1 MANVETHSID
11 HVPRDERHGK
21 AWHQA
26 PFWFT
31 GNFVISTMVVGF
43 IGPAQGLAL
52 GWAVLASALGALF
65 GTVFMAFHAN
75 QGPATGLP
83 QMIQSRAQFGV
94 RGAIVPLLA
103 VLFVYVGFSVFGLF
117 LTTQAL
123 TMVLPGDAT
132 LWYPV
137 VIVVAA
143 SIAIV
148 GYDLLHLLLRW
159 LTYLVVPIFVI
170 VTVIAVT
177 TLDPHSG
184 PAGGHFSASLF
195 LVQFAAAAGYQISYA
210 VYVSDYSRYLPA
222 DTPGRAVIGW
232 TYLGAALS
240 SIWLTALGGLIAS
253 SFALPDA
260 VGNLEQVGDKLFDGF
275 GTFAVVAS
283 IVPSAVAII
292 GVNAYGS
299 MLAGVTIL
307 EGFRPVRATARVRV
321 IGIALFAVGVY
332 VIARALPDDFL
343 DNFNSFVTM
352 MLYLLVPWTAVNLVD
367 FYWVRRGRYAI
378 TAIFDPNGIYGR
390 WGWRGLGAYAAGFAA
405 MVPFMSTT
413 FFTGPANRALDGA
426 DVSFAVGLGVA
437 GVLYLVLMRGFDPAR
452 EEPAIAASAR
462 RLGEP
467 EDAAAAAP
475 AHPPEPELGNEPTE
489 LLAR

>member
-1 MANVETHSID
+1 MATVETHSID
-11 HVPRDERHGK
+11 HVPRSERHGR

-43 IGPAQGLAL
+43 VGPSQGLAL

-65 GTVFMAFHAN
+65 GTFFMAFHAN
-75 QGPATGLP
+75 QGPTMGLP

-94 RGAIVPLLA
+94 RGVMVPLLA
-103 VLFVYVGFSVFGLF
+103 VLFVYIGFSVFGVM

-137 VIVVAA
+137 VIAA
-143 SIAIV
+143 AALIAIV
-148 GYDLLHLLLRW
+148 GYDLLHLLLRY
-159 LTYLVVPIFVI
+159 LTYLVVPVFVI
-170 VTVIAVT
+170 VTVIAVA
-177 TLDPHSG
+177 TLDPHAG

-253 SFALPDA
+253 SFAVPDA
-260 VGNLEQVGDKLFDGF
+260 VGNLQAVGDRWFDGF

-283 IVPSAVAII
+283 IVPSAIAIT

-299 MLAGVTIL
+299 MLAGVTIV
-307 EGFRPVRATARVRV
+307 EGFRPVRSTARLR
-321 IGIALFAVGVY
+321 IAGIVLFGVVVY
-332 VIARALPDDFL
+332 VVVRALPAGFL

-352 MLYLLVPWTAVNLVD
+352 MLYLLVPWTAVNLAD

-378 TAIFDPNGIYGR
+378 TEIFDPNGIYGR
-390 WGWRGLGAYAAGFAA
+390 WGWRGLGAYLVGFAA
-405 MVPFMSTT
+405 MAPFMSTT

-426 DVSFAVGLGVA
+426 DVSFAVGLLVA
-437 GVLYLVLMRGFDPAR
+437 GIVYLVLMRGFDLGE
-452 EEPAIAASAR
+452 EEPAVAASAR
-462 RLGEP
+462 LLHEP

-475 AHPPEPELGNEPTE
+475 AHPPAELQHG
-489 LLAR
+489 